1 MPYAKPYAELLD
13 LTEDDFATLDRYR
26 DVLAGD
32 AESLAE
38 DFYAYLLSHPATA
51 AVFRDFSPAQ
61 LAELT
66 LKQARHARELL
77 TSRLSEEWLAGM
89 AEIGALHYRLGVE
102 SAWVAGAYILYRDH
116 WERVLAS
123 PGIAEADRQNLRCV
137 VFRLIV
143 GDLMAQLDGY
153 ANASHETD
161 GERLAIF
168 DVLLQAL
175 SNRETTEDASG
186 ERILRGICSG
196 LVAKSRVVQ
205 WTGYLARNGFD
216 EALTPRCLAG
226 DAPPLD
232 HVVRGAN
239 DPCWRAIE
247 SGTPLIMRTDA
258 DDAPAWMRALRG
270 SVKEIACIPFGSAD
284 MPAVGLIGARQI
296 GYFQRVGAV
305 YFLAFAHIGDL
316 VLRIRTQ
323 ALRDPLTGLPNRQL
337 FFERLQHDRAQS
349 LRRERLLGV
358 GILDLDGFKQVNDRL
373 GHGAGD
379 LLLQEASKRIKNLL
393 RMGDTLARL
402 GGDEFGLLLSDLERL
417 DDLEA
422 VCERVLDELR
432 RPFQL
437 DSEIAHVSGS
447 LGLTIYPLDDGDA
460 EDLLHHADLALYAAK
475 EGGKDQYQTHTRA
488 MDARVSRQIA
498 QREELAQA
506 FEEGRLLVHYQPI
519 VATAQNATA
528 CPVIGVEAL
537 LRLDDGQ
544 GGMLPPG
551 AFADSLDHPRLAR
564 SIGRHVLETALA
576 QGERWHAQGLPL
588 RVAVNVS
595 ARHLLDLR
603 FVADLE
609 EALLRHPGIRAA
621 HVEIEVTESAPLA
634 DFETARLTLMHC
646 QHLGVRTA
654 LDDFGTGNASLTY
667 LQKLPAHTIKVD
679 QSFVRDIVNDPHDLA
694 IVSGIITT
702 ARMLGLE
709 VIAEGV
715 ETPRHAQLLEAL
727 SCHALQGYLIAKP
740 MPAAEIA
747 PWIAQYRQHRP
758 APPAAALDEKSQVL
772 AGHYHRVQQF
782 IAALKGGESFPDNVL
797 EADAEHKCHLGVW
810 LQAEGQARFG
820 NDPAYPLI
828 QARHGRLHQ
837 LAREAKAALDAGD
850 ADTMHAKAQRLE
862 LENAALLAEIRVL
875 AEPDG
880 LHEGDCGQPA
890 V

>member
-1 MPYAKPYAELLD
+1 MPHSKPYADLLD
-13 LTEDDFATLDRYR
+13 LTDADFATLDRYR
-26 DVLAGD
+26 DVLAGGV
-32 AESLAE
+32 ESLAR
-38 DFYAYLLSHPATA
+38 DFYAYLLGHPATA
-51 AVFRDFSPAQ
+51 VVFRDYSQAQ
-61 LAELT
+61 LAELAR
-66 LKQARHARELL
+66 KQAQHARDLL
-77 TSRLSEEWLAGM
+77 ATRLTDDWLSAMAG
-89 AEIGALHYRLGVE
+89 IGALHYRLGVE
-102 SAWVAGAYILYRDH
+102 SAWVTGAYLLYRNH
-116 WERVLAS
+116 WEHILAS
-123 PGIAEADRQNLRCV
+123 PAIADADRQNLRSI

-143 GDLMAQLDGY
+143 GDLMAQLEGY
-153 ANASHETD
+153 ASASHETD
-161 GERLAIF
+161 SERLAIF

-175 SNRETTEDASG
+175 SNREATEDLSG
-186 ERILRGICSG
+186 ERILRGICG
-196 LVAKSRVVQ
+196 ELVAKSRMVR
-205 WTGYLARNGFD
+205 WAGYLVRNGLD
-216 EALTPRCLAG
+216 EILTPRCLAG
-226 DAPPLD
+226 DAPPLNP
-232 HVVRGAN
+232 VPREAN
-239 DPCWRAIE
+239 EPCWRAIE
-247 SGTPLIMRTDA
+247 SGTPLIMRTEA
-258 DDAPAWMRALRG
+258 EDAPAWMHALRD
-270 SVKEIACIPFGSAD
+270 SVKEIACLPFGSKYR
-284 MPAVGLIGARQI
+284 PAVGLVGARQS

-337 FFERLQHDRAQS
+337 FFERLQHDRAQN

-358 GILDLDGFKQVNDRL
+358 GILDLDGFKHVNDQL

-379 LLLQEASKRIKNLL
+379 RLLQEAAKRIKGLL
-393 RMGDTLARL
+393 RTGDTLARL
-402 GGDEFGLLLSDLERL
+402 GGDEFGLLLSDVEKL

-432 RPFQL
+432 HPFQI
-437 DSEIAHVSGS
+437 DGEIAHVSGS

-488 MDARVSRQIA
+488 MDMRAGRLIA
-498 QREELAQA
+498 QREKLAQA
-506 FEEGRLLVHYQPI
+506 FQEGRLLVHYQPI
-519 VATAQNATA
+519 VATTQNRAA
-528 CPVIGVEAL
+528 NPVIGVEAL

-564 SIGRHVLETALA
+564 SIGRYVLDTALA

-634 DFETARLTLMHC
+634 DFETARLTLVHC
-646 QHLGVRTA
+646 QRLGVRIA

-694 IVSGIITT
+694 IISGIVTT

-715 ETPRHAQLLEAL
+715 ETPRHAQLLEEL

-740 MPAAEIA
+740 MAAAEIA
-747 PWIAQYRQHRP
+747 PWIARYRQHRP
-758 APPAAALDEKSQVL
+758 APPPAALDEKSQVL

-782 IAALKGGESFPDNVL
+782 IAALKGGEPFPDNVL

-810 LQAEGQARFG
+810 LQTEGQARFG
-820 NDPAYPLI
+820 RDPAFPLI
-828 QARHGRLHQ
+828 QGRHTRLHQ
-837 LAREAKAALDAGD
+837 LAREAKAALDAGRPDD
-850 ADTMHAKAQRLE
+850 AYARGQTLQI
-862 LENAALLAEIRVL
+862 ENAALLAEIRAL
-875 AEPDG
+875 AEP
-880 LHEGDCGQPA
+880 HPA
-890 V
+890 LSPKDPP